1 MKLRLIES
9 PNDNRSYTFNNTYG
23 LQFQS
28 QKDEVI
34 AILDEAAVLRS
45 IYTDKDPY
53 TEIGEGCTAIDI
65 ALAKGGSD
73 AVVES
78 YYSVMKS
85 QSMSGVQSNDTIS
98 VSYNNFFYFTF
109 IIYILI
115 TIPKDF
121 EG

>member
-45 IYTDKDPY
+45 I
-53 TEIGEGCTAIDI
+53 
-65 ALAKGGSD
+65 
-73 AVVES
+73 
-78 YYSVMKS
+78 
-85 QSMSGVQSNDTIS
+85 
-98 VSYNNFFYFTF
+98 
-109 IIYILI
+109 
-115 TIPKDF
+115 
-121 EG
+121 